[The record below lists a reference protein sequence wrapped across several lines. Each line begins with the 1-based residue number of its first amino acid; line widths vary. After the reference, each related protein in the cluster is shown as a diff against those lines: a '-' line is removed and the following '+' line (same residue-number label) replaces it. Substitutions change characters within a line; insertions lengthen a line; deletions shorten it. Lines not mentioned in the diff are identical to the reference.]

1 VCYLIY
7 RTKRRT
13 CSEWVRVRAEEN
25 IFVTK
30 RGEVVEAWT
39 KLYN

>member
-1 VCYLIY
+1 
-7 RTKRRT
+7 
-13 CSEWVRVRAEEN
+13 VRAEEN

-39 KLYN
+39 KLYNEAIQNLVSILRILQLN